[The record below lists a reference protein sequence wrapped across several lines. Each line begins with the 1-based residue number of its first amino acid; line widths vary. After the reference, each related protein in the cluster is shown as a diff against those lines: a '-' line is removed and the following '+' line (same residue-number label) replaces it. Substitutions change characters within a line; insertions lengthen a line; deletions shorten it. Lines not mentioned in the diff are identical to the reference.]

1 MQQETLTE
9 EVELERESM
18 AACKNPPSLKT
29 PPASELRRQSPP
41 VPLDL
46 QPLIEAFIRHQETIG
61 RAVSTVDSY
70 RINLK
75 YWQKYLVGLGVGELS
90 AITPQIAAGFQAW
103 IYNYRT
109 HFRRPFTL
117 QSQIAILNNIQVF
130 YHYLFNTGK
139 ILNNPAEVIRLP
151 KKPRQLPSV
160 ILTPHE
166 MKRLLAQPDTSTVLG
181 FRDRTMYEVLYSTGI
196 RIGEL
201 IGLRVQDVSLE
212 QGTLFIHGK
221 GGKDRVIPVGATACR
236 YLAEYVKRI
245 RPMFRPVRQ
254 AQGEQAKATDVLFFN
269 RDGRPQKKAGIW
281 EKLKLYAL
289 RAGIEKRVTVHTF
302 RHTLATEMLKGGADI
317 RQIQELL
324 GHTNL
329 RTTQIYTHIVKG
341 DLRRVQAQC
350 HPREQTELPE
360 NFVTYRGRKYLTDDD
375 RREVAHVRKNRDET

>member
-1 MQQETLTE
+1 
-9 EVELERESM
+9 
-18 AACKNPPSLKT
+18 
-29 PPASELRRQSPP
+29 
-41 VPLDL
+41 
-46 QPLIEAFIRHQETIG
+46 
-61 RAVSTVDSY
+61 VDSY

-75 YWQKYLVGLGVGELS
+75 YWQKYLAGQGVGELS

-139 ILNNPAEVIRLP
+139 ILSNPAEVIRLP

-160 ILTPHE
+160 ILKPHE

-181 FRDRTMYEVLYSTGI
+181 FRDRTMYEVLYTTGI

-201 IGLRVQDVSLE
+201 TRLRVQDLALSE
-212 QGTLFIHGK
+212 GTIFIHQGK
-221 GGKDRVIPVGATACR
+221 GEKDRVVPVGATACR

-245 RPMFRPVRQ
+245 RPMFRQ
-254 AQGEQAKATDVLFFN
+254 ASATDVLFFN
-269 RDGRPQKKAGIW
+269 KAGRPQQKAGIW
-281 EKLKLYAL
+281 RKLKLYAM

-324 GHTNL
+324 GHGNL

-360 NFVTYRGRKYLTDDD
+360 NFVNYRGRKYLTD
-375 RREVAHVRKNRDET
+375 EERKETSHPRKRKASDET